1 MRKLIVVNIVSLDG
15 YFEGPGHDVMALPFD
30 EAFDEYNVER
40 LREAGTLV
48 LGRNTYLGF
57 KGYWPPVADKPD
69 VRPVEREI
77 SRLNNAI
84 EKVVVSDSLT
94 EDDLDPWGDT
104 TRIVGH
110 AVAADQIALLKAEP
124 GKDLLVFGSHTT
136 WNALFVAGV
145 VDEVHLMIGPAFLGA
160 GTPVFEGTRHPLRL
174 LESRVLPD
182 SQLVLAKYS
191 STLG

>member
-30 EAFDEYNVER
+30 EGFDEYNVER

-57 KGYWPPVADKPD
+57 KSYWPPVADKPD

-94 EDDLDPWGDT
+94 EADLDPWGDT
-104 TRIVGH
+104 TRIVRP
-110 AVAADQIALLKAEP
+110 AVAADQVALLKAEP
-124 GKDLLVFGSHTT
+124 GKDLLVFGSHTM
-136 WNALFVAGV
+136 WNALLVAGV
-145 VDEVHLMIGPAFLGA
+145 VDEVHLMIGPAFLGG
-160 GTPVFEGTRHPLRL
+160 GTPVFEGSRL
-174 LESRVLPD
+174 PMRLVESRVLAD
-182 SQLVLAKYS
+182 SQLVLAKYA